1 MKKIILVCTGM
12 PVSGKTS
19 HTDLIEKR
27 LGIPYVE
34 TGHFV
39 YKAVEEANLPPTP
52 ENIKSVVAQH
62 KKSSDA
68 YFTEKAIEHME
79 QLESP
84 VVFITGIKAISE
96 LETLHKH
103 YGRENVITFA
113 FHASVN
119 TRYNRLFKEDR
130 VSASEERGDKRT
142 EDIAL
147 QDFSNFK
154 ARDDKELGYGTGD
167 VIASADYIVNTEDK
181 IWPYHDMSFS
191 TREFEEIVIRLA
203 GHAFE
208 GPIYIE
214 NS

>member
-1 MKKIILVCTGM
+1 M
-12 PVSGKTS
+12 
-19 HTDLIEKR
+19 
-27 LGIPYVE
+27 
-34 TGHFV
+34 
-39 YKAVEEANLPPTP
+39 
-52 ENIKSVVAQH
+52 VAQH
-62 KKSSDA
+62 KKTSDA
-68 YFTEKAIEHME
+68 YFTEKAIEHI
-79 QLESP
+79 QKLDFP

-119 TRYNRLFKEDR
+119 TRYNRLFKGDR

-142 EDIAL
+142 EDLAL

-167 VIASADYIVNTEDK
+167 VIASADYIINTEDK
-181 IWPYHDMSFS
+181 IWPYHDMDFT

-208 GPIYIE
+208 GPIYKQ
-214 NS
+214 NSQ